1 MVKWCREYTQVH
13 MVKWWNT
20 LAEISSISS
29 IFSAPLDSIS
39 CFIFHIVSGWCH
51 VDGLI
56 VPQAVPMPFNAAYS
70 RCFWLIHFIF
80 TFLPPPPT
88 PGGFVPFWNL
98 LIIDTPRCS
107 YTGDIL
113 YYLCATVTY
122 TTFTSS
128 IWSPHDCFAKGL
140 LLDPC
145 RSVSRSTQQIR
156 S

>member
-1 MVKWCREYTQVH
+1 MIILTF
-13 MVKWWNT
+13 
-20 LAEISSISS
+20 ISPL
-29 IFSAPLDSIS
+29 FRAPLRRWGPSPLLESIS
-39 CFIFHIVSGWCH
+39 CRIRHLVPGRCR
-51 VDGLI
+51 VDCLI
-56 VPQAVPMPFNAAYS
+56 VPRANPTPFDAVPLRFFRS
-70 RCFWLIHFIF
+70 IHFFF